1 MLFELATMGPGF
13 DTDEDLE
20 HLGEKLHAAAALRAD
35 ARADRADPHAAAEPA
50 RDGGL
55 VIAVLE
61 GDRLATWTRF
71 LKAHSA
77 ISRRLERDLADEH
90 SLTLSDYDVLLQ
102 VSHAPEQRLRPVEI
116 AKAVLLT
123 RSGITRLVQGLEREG
138 LVERV
143 DCPDD
148 ARGFLV
154 ALTPEGARRS
164 SPAPAP
170 RTWRGWPSCSRT
182 ATTTTSWP
190 SSRAAGAPAGVATRR
205 LRAE

>member
-1 MLFELATMGPGF
+1 M
-13 DTDEDLE
+13 
-20 HLGEKLHAAAALRAD
+20 
-35 ARADRADPHAAAEPA
+35 
-50 RDGGL
+50 
-55 VIAVLE
+55 LE
-61 GDRLATWTRF
+61 GERLATWTRF

-77 ISRRLERDLADEH
+77 ITRELERDLADEH

-102 VSHAPEQRLRPVEI
+102 ISRSPARRLRPVEI

-154 ALTPEGARRS
+154 ALTPEGAELVTRARATHLARVAELFADRYEDAELAQLATLLERL
-164 SPAPAP
+164 PA
-170 RTWRGWPSCSRT
+170 
-182 ATTTTSWP
+182 
-190 SSRAAGAPAGVATRR
+190 
-205 LRAE
+205 